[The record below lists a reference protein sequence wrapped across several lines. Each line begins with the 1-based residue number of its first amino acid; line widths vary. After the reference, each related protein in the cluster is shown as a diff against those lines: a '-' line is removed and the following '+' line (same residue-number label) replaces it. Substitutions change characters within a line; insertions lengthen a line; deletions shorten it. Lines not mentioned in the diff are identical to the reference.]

1 MADRQEEDVNT
12 LLAAASAGDRTAMDR
27 LFARVYPELLALAH
41 QVRRGRAGETLDTTA
56 LAHEAWL
63 KLAAGRPVEY
73 QGPAHFRAVAARA
86 MRQILVDSARRR
98 VSQKRGGGDG
108 PVTLEDDLL
117 PSPLRPDRILAL
129 DAALERLALVDER
142 RARVVEHRFFGG
154 LNAEEIAA
162 VLGVSVATVERDWRA
177 ARAWLAVELG
187 EELR

>member
-1 MADRQEEDVNT
+1 MSDRQDEDVN
-12 LLAAASAGDRTAMDR
+12 LLVAAASSGDRAAMDR
-27 LFARVYPELLALAH
+27 LFARVYPELLTLAH

-63 KLAAGRPVEY
+63 KLAAGRPIAY
-73 QGPAHFRAVAARA
+73 QGQAHFRAVAARA

-108 PVTLEDDLL
+108 RVTLDDDLL
-117 PSPLRPDRILAL
+117 PAPLRPDRILAL
-129 DAALERLALVDER
+129 DAALERLATVDER

-154 LNAEEIAA
+154 LNTEEIAA
-162 VLGVSVATVERDWRA
+162 VLEVSVATVERDWRV

-187 EELR
+187 DDLR

>member
-1 MADRQEEDVNT
+1 MSERQEEDLNV
-12 LLAAASAGDRTAMDR
+12 LLSAASGGDRSAMDR

-63 KLAAGRPVEY
+63 KLASGRPVEY
-73 QGPAHFRAVAARA
+73 QGQAHFRAVAARA

-98 VSQKRGGGDG
+98 VSQKRGGRDQ
-108 PVTLEDDLL
+108 PVTLEDDVL
-117 PSPLRPDRILAL
+117 PAPLRPDRILAL
-129 DAALERLALVDER
+129 DAALERLATVDER
-142 RARVVEHRFFGG
+142 RASVVEHRFFGG
-154 LNAEEIAA
+154 LTADEIAT

-187 EELR
+187 ETP